1 MGKRAKE
8 GHTSSWETFA
18 WERRS
23 SWRIE
28 LGFDALES
36 LEEVACVQIWRLGA
50 AFIHYF
56 LESFQL
62 GGGRTTFSDCFLS
75 SLSSSHQN
83 WEISVALGSELQDS
97 HSCGGDSSSEV
108 SVAFQ
113 SRSGSLEGRTTLW
126 ASDLYLS
133 LIASSSGVAIVPGSL
148 LYCIYCFRSLI
159 LRYIHHIPKLVFPR
173 GVLSR
178 VLDQKYLCLH
188 MHFSGC

>member
-1 MGKRAKE
+1 M
-8 GHTSSWETFA
+8 
-18 WERRS
+18 
-23 SWRIE
+23 
-28 LGFDALES
+28 GFDAWGLYGG
-36 LEEVACVQIWRLGA
+36 GA
-50 AFIHYF
+50 SFVYGQQGVSFFYYF

-126 ASDLYLS
+126 ASDLHLS

>member
-8 GHTSSWETFA
+8 GRTSSWETFA

-56 LESFQL
+56 LESFHL
-62 GGGRTTFSDCFLS
+62 GGGRTICLDSFL
-75 SLSSSHQN
+75 LRESSSHQN
-83 WEISVALGSELQDS
+83 WEILVADWSQQQDS
-97 HSCGGDSSSEV
+97 HSCGGDSSSDF

-113 SRSGSLEGRTTLW
+113 SRSGSFRRGAPLF
-126 ASDLYLS
+126 
-133 LIASSSGVAIVPGSL
+133 SSSGSVELDSYTILELL
-148 LYCIYCFRSLI
+148 LYQVL
-159 LRYIHHIPKLVFPR
+159 LV
-173 GVLSR
+173 
-178 VLDQKYLCLH
+178 LH
-188 MHFSGC
+188 LLY

>member
-8 GHTSSWETFA
+8 GRTSSWETFA

-56 LESFQL
+56 LESFHL
-62 GGGRTTFSDCFLS
+62 WGGRTIWIDCFL
-75 SLSSSHQN
+75 LRESSSHQN
-83 WEISVALGSELQDS
+83 WEISVAEHSQQQDS
-97 HSCGGDSSSEV
+97 HSCGGDSLSDF

-113 SRSGSLEGRTTLW
+113 SRSGSWERGAPHLGLRSTLEPDSFIIWSCYCTRFFVV
-126 ASDLYLS
+126 LYL
-133 LIASSSGVAIVPGSL
+133 L
-148 LYCIYCFRSLI
+148 L
-159 LRYIHHIPKLVFPR
+159 
-173 GVLSR
+173 
-178 VLDQKYLCLH
+178 
-188 MHFSGC
+188 